1 MQHAGAS
8 GFKNWLA
15 NETLALAGSY
25 KGGVFQRLVAASYKL
40 APVSDPAARPAFEEL
55 ARKMARQNDFL
66 RHNYNFVPS
75 SGDHYASLKQL
86 RRSIDAQRAAG
97 KRRADMYV
105 FAEPPGPEGNAAQ
118 QGHPIFN
125 NDQNVMIRGVH
136 DAIAHLGGNHPFS
149 ARGEYGAYNRHLKT
163 LCNVQD
169 ARAGQCLAAAALF
182 TEIVGQTSY
191 FYIYGQFAA
200 QKAVFLPDFDYS
212 NVGLLAPSSRLNA
225 FFALQ
230 NRALVCQPGF
240 DSDVFSRE
248 FPALS
253 QELVRQIGTTKVKLA
268 DIPNRFRPQSD

>member
-1 MQHAGAS
+1 MRDQMGS
-8 GFKNWLA
+8 GFKDWLFH
-15 NETLALAGSY
+15 ETLALAGNY
-25 KGGVFQRLVAASYKL
+25 KGGVYQRLVAASYKL

-66 RHNYNFVPS
+66 RHDYRFIPS

-86 RRSIDAQRAAG
+86 RRSIDAQRATG

-105 FAEPPGPEGNAAQ
+105 YAEPPGPEGDAAQ
-118 QGHPIFN
+118 QGHPVFS

-169 ARAGQCLAAAALF
+169 AKAGKCLAAAALF

-191 FYIYGQFAA
+191 FYVYNAYA
-200 QKAVFLPDFDYS
+200 PQKAVILSDFDLYH
-212 NVGLLAPSSRLNA
+212 VGLLAPSSRLNV
-225 FFALQ
+225 FFYIQ
-230 NRALVCQPGF
+230 GKDLVCRPDF
-240 DSDVFSRE
+240 DAEVFARE

-253 QELVRQIGTTKVKLA
+253 QELARQVGGPKVTLA
-268 DIPNRFRPQSD
+268 AIPTR

>member
-1 MQHAGAS
+1 MNGEVVAGL
-8 GFKNWLA
+8 GFKDWLLS
-15 NETLALAGSY
+15 ETLALAGSY

-55 ARKMARQNDFL
+55 ARKMSRQNDFL
-66 RHNYNFVPS
+66 RHDYNFVPS

-86 RRSIDAQRAAG
+86 RRSIDSQRQAG
-97 KRRADMYV
+97 KRRADMMVYS
-105 FAEPPGPEGNAAQ
+105 EPPGPEGNAAL
-118 QGHPIFN
+118 QGHPVFS

-163 LCNVQD
+163 LCNLQD
-169 ARAGQCLAAAALF
+169 AKSGRCLAAAALF

-191 FYIYGQFAA
+191 FYVYNAFAP
-200 QKAVFLPDFDYS
+200 QKAVFLPDFDCY

-230 NRALVCQPGF
+230 NKALICRPDF
-240 DSDVFSRE
+240 DSDVFSWA

-253 QELVRQIGTTKVKLA
+253 QELVRQVRSTKVSLA
-268 DIPNRFRPQSD
+268 AIPSRV

>member
-1 MQHAGAS
+1 MSGEIVAGLA
-8 GFKNWLA
+8 FKRWLFH
-15 NETLALAGSY
+15 ETLALAGNY

-40 APVSDPAARPAFEEL
+40 APVSDPAVLPAFQEL
-55 ARKMARQNDFL
+55 ARKMSRQSDFL
-66 RHNYNFVPS
+66 RHDYNFIPS

-86 RRSIDAQRAAG
+86 RRSIDAQRQTG

-105 FAEPPGPEGNAAQ
+105 YAEPPGPDGDASQ
-118 QGHPIFN
+118 TGHPVFS
-125 NDQNVMIRGVH
+125 NDTNVMVRGVH

-169 ARAGQCLAAAALF
+169 ARAGRCLAAAALF

-191 FYIYGQFAA
+191 FYVYGEYAP
-200 QKAVFLPDFDYS
+200 QKAVFLPDFDHY

-225 FFALQ
+225 FFEVQGKDLICRPDFA
-230 NRALVCQPGF
+230 PE
-240 DSDVFSRE
+240 VFARE

-253 QELVRQIGTTKVKLA
+253 QELARQVGGPKVRLA
-268 DIPNRFRPQSD
+268 NIPTRR